1 MRKSSSVMAPVLSR
15 FLARRPLS
23 RSDQSVCL
31 SENAGY
37 RGGMTRPGWTI
48 AAMFAALLYLVPATA
63 AATIAMVS
71 LAMVGMAFPPGRLAH
86 AQIARR
92 PITRRAPP

>member
-1 MRKSSSVMAPVLSR
+1 MGH
-15 FLARRPLS
+15 
-23 RSDQSVCL
+23 SVCL
-31 SENAGY
+31 SQNAGY
-37 RGGMTRPGWTI
+37 RGGMTRTSWAI
-48 AAMFAALLYLVPATA
+48 AAMFAALLCLVPANVTA
-63 AATIAMVS
+63 AIAMVS